1 MLALKFLE
9 MAANYSIEEIND
21 DIGPKVNEI
30 NDMIVLSK
38 NCFLKKTQKIY
49 NLFLSMEK
57 YLPSILKYER
67 LVNLICVKTL
77 ILSSQTDKMYI
88 EYNKEKRF
96 SPDEKRF
103 IRELKR
109 LLLETH
115 NKCKL

>member
-1 MLALKFLE
+1 MALKFLK
-9 MAANYSIEEIND
+9 MAANYYIEEINED
-21 DIGPKVNEI
+21 LAPKVNEI
-30 NDMIVLSK
+30 NDMIVVSR
-38 NCFLKKTQKIY
+38 NCFLEKTQKIY

-57 YLPSILKYER
+57 YLPSILKYDR
-67 LVNLICVKTL
+67 LVHLIHVKTL
-77 ILSSQTDKMYI
+77 ILSRQTEQMYI